1 MTDEFIE
8 IPPQQLSPEVLDA
21 LLEEFITR
29 EGTDYGEYEYSLED
43 KRLQLRQRLQ
53 EGSAL
58 IVYDP
63 VSESCTIQSRE

>member
-1 MTDEFIE
+1 MTDYIE
-8 IPPQQLSPEVLDA
+8 VPPQQLSPEALNA

-43 KRLQLRQRLQ
+43 KLSQLRQRLND
-53 EGSAL
+53 GTAL